1 MVRRCIVPKTT
12 LTSKGQ
18 VTIPKEIRQRLGL
31 RQGDQLIFR
40 FDEAGRLTVEP
51 ASPHLLG
58 DLPGL
63 LHHRAGKRPATIEE
77 MDAAVRKGAGK
88 RFVRETRR

>member
-1 MVRRCIVPKTT
+1 VPKTT

-31 RQGDQLIFR
+31 RQGDQLIFH
-40 FDEAGRLTVEP
+40 FDESGRLTVEP
-51 ASPHLLG
+51 ASPNLLG

-77 MDAAVRKGAGK
+77 MDEAVREAARK
-88 RFVRETRR
+88 RFVRETKG

>member
-1 MVRRCIVPKTT
+1 MPRTT

-51 ASPHLLG
+51 ASPNLLG

-77 MDAAVRKGAGK
+77 MNKAVREEAGK
-88 RFVRETRR
+88 RFVRETGR

>member
-1 MVRRCIVPKTT
+1 MPKTT

-31 RQGDQLIFR
+31 RQGDQLIFH
-40 FDEAGRLTVEP
+40 FDESGRLTVEP
-51 ASPHLLG
+51 ASRNLLG

-77 MDAAVRKGAGK
+77 MDEAVRKAARK
-88 RFVRETRR
+88 RFVRETRG

>member
-1 MVRRCIVPKTT
+1 VPRTT

-31 RQGDQLIFR
+31 RQGDQLSFH

-51 ASPHLLG
+51 VSLNPLG

-63 LHHRAGKRPATIEE
+63 LNHRAGERPATIEE
-77 MDAAVRKGAGK
+77 MDEAVRESAGK

>member
-1 MVRRCIVPKTT
+1 LSGGCIVPKTT

-51 ASPHLLG
+51 ASLNLLG

-63 LHHRAGKRPATIEE
+63 LHHRAGKRPATIKE
-77 MDAAVRKGAGK
+77 MDEAVREGAGK

>member
-1 MVRRCIVPKTT
+1 MMPRTT

-31 RQGDQLIFR
+31 RQGDQLIFH
-40 FDEAGRLTVEP
+40 FDERGRLTVEP
-51 ASPHLLG
+51 ADPNPLG

-63 LHHRAGKRPATIEE
+63 LHHRAAQRPATIEE
-77 MDAAVRKGAGK
+77 MDEAVRQRAGR
-88 RFVRETRR
+88 RFLRETRR

>member
-1 MVRRCIVPKTT
+1 MPRTT

-40 FDEAGRLTVEP
+40 FDEQGKLTVEP
-51 ASPHLLG
+51 AVSNLLG

-63 LHHRAGKRPATIEE
+63 LHHRAGKRAATIEE
-77 MDAAVRKGAGK
+77 IDEAVREHAGK
-88 RFVRETRR
+88 RFIRETRR

>member
-1 MVRRCIVPKTT
+1 MPRTT

-51 ASPHLLG
+51 ASPNLLG

-63 LHHRAGKRPATIEE
+63 LHHRACKRPATIEE
-77 MDAAVRKGAGK
+77 MNKAVREEAGK
-88 RFVRETRR
+88 RFVRETGR

>member
-1 MVRRCIVPKTT
+1 MPRTT

-31 RQGDQLIFR
+31 RQGDQLIFH
-40 FDEAGRLTVEP
+40 FDEAGKLTVEP
-51 ASPHLLG
+51 ASRNPLG

-63 LHHRAGKRPATIEE
+63 LHHRAGKHPATIAE
-77 MDAAVRKGAGK
+77 MDEAVRKEAAK

>member
-1 MVRRCIVPKTT
+1 MPKAT

-31 RQGDQLIFR
+31 RQGDQLIFG
-40 FDEAGRLTVEP
+40 FDETGRLTVEP
-51 ASPHLLG
+51 AALNLLG

-63 LHHRAGKRPATIEE
+63 LHHRAGKRPATKEE
-77 MDAAVRKGAGK
+77 MDQAVREEAGK

>member
-1 MVRRCIVPKTT
+1 VPKTT

-40 FDEAGRLTVEP
+40 FDEAGRLTVET
-51 ASPHLLG
+51 ASRNLLG

-63 LHHRAGKRPATIEE
+63 LHHRAGQRAPTIEE
-77 MDAAVRKGAGK
+77 MDEAVREGAGK
-88 RFVRETRR
+88 RFVRETKR

>member
-1 MVRRCIVPKTT
+1 MPKTT

-31 RQGDQLIFR
+31 RQGDQLIFH
-40 FDEAGRLTVEP
+40 FDESGRLTVEP
-51 ASPHLLG
+51 ASPNLLG

-77 MDAAVRKGAGK
+77 MDEAVREAARK
-88 RFVRETRR
+88 RFVRETKG

>member
-1 MVRRCIVPKTT
+1 MPKTT

-18 VTIPKEIRQRLGL
+18 VTIPREIRQRLGL
-31 RQGDQLIFR
+31 KQGDQLVFR

-51 ASPHLLG
+51 VSPNLLG

-63 LHHRAGKRPATIEE
+63 LHHRAGERPATIEE
-77 MDAAVRKGAGK
+77 MNEAVREGAGK